1 MVNFKRAVFA
11 LVLVGSLTGGVIP
24 VRGQNMGGT
33 VVEHRVN
40 FPRGSNGT
48 TKSGRAKYG
57 MSYVYI
63 LGAASG
69 QTMNINLTSTGN
81 KVTFSL
87 IAPNGETVGGAFGVR
102 SWSGGLTQTGDYS
115 IVAVM
120 NDHHAGSVP
129 YSLKMS
135 IY

>member
-1 MVNFKRAVFA
+1 MINFKRAVFA
-11 LVLVGSLTGGVIP
+11 LIVMGSLTGGVVP
-24 VRGQNMGGT
+24 VRAQNMGGT
-33 VVEHRVN
+33 VVEQRVN
-40 FPRGSNGT
+40 FPKGSHGT

-69 QTMNINLTSTGN
+69 QTMNLNLTSTGS

-87 IAPNGETVGGAFGVR
+87 IAPNGDTVGGAFGVR
-102 SWSGGLTQTGDYS
+102 SWSGNLTQTGDYQ

-120 NDHHAGSVP
+120 NDSHGGNVP
-129 YSLKMS
+129 YSLKVS